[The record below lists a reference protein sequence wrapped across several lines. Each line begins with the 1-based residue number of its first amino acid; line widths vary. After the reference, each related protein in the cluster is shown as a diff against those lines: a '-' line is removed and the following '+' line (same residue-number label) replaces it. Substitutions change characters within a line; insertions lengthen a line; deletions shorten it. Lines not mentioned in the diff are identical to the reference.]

1 MPKEKASRSKGP
13 PRSRSERPSVGEEG
27 NAPLTNLPEV
37 LIFEKMQSRETR
49 WKTRPGRIIGRLTI
63 LGLLCVNTRVLSSVG
78 YCSCATGGTFMG
90 MLLLGKC
97 ADPTVYIHR

>member
-1 MPKEKASRSKGP
+1 MMTA
-13 PRSRSERPSVGEEG
+13 PSSYCFTLCYLLFPVRAIIVAVRGG
-27 NAPLTNLPEV
+27 V
-37 LIFEKMQSRETR
+37 QSREMR

-78 YCSCATGGTFMG
+78 YRSCATGGTFMG

-97 ADPTVYIHR
+97 ADPTEYIHR